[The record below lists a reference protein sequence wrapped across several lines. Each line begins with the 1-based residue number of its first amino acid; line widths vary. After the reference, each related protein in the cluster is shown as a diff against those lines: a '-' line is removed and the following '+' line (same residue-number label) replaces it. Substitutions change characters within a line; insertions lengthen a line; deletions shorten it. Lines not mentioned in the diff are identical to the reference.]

1 MRALLTGLLLVL
13 LGCSQ
18 AQAGPLA
25 YQRAETQTSGQLT
38 LTSEAFQPG
47 ADIPAHFS
55 AYGDGVSPPLAWMGA
70 PTGTRSFVLLVED
83 PDATSAKPY
92 VHWMVWN
99 IAADQTSLPEAVPT
113 GAPGLVQG
121 RNNHGD
127 NAWFGPRPRGSS
139 AHHYYFQLFALDT
152 TLTLPASASRNDLLK
167 AMNGHVIAAGQ
178 LLGMFAKP
186 AG

>member
-1 MRALLTGLLLVL
+1 MRALLTGLLFVL
-13 LGCSQ
+13 LGCGQ

-25 YQRAETQTSGQLT
+25 YERSETQTSTQVT

-47 ADIPAHFS
+47 AAIPVHFS
-55 AYGDGVSPPLAWMGA
+55 AYGDDVSPPLAWTGA
-70 PTGTRSFVLLVED
+70 PAGTRSFVLLVED
-83 PDATSAKPY
+83 PDASSAKPY
-92 VHWMVWN
+92 VHWIAWN
-99 IAADQTSLPEAVPT
+99 IAADRASLPEAVSA

-127 NAWFGPRPRGSS
+127 NAWFGPRPRGGS

-152 TLTLPASASRNDLLK
+152 MLTLPASASRNDLLA
-167 AMNGHVIAAGQ
+167 AMDGHVIAAGR

>member
-1 MRALLTGLLLVL
+1 MRALLAGLLLLPVA
-13 LGCSQ
+13 CSG

-25 YQRAETQTSGQLT
+25 YERSETQTAAKIA
-38 LTSEAFQPG
+38 LTSEAFEPG
-47 ADIPAHFS
+47 AAIPVHFS
-55 AYGDGVSPPLAWMGA
+55 AYGDDVSPPLAWTGA
-70 PTGTRSFVLLVED
+70 PSATRSFVLLVED

-92 VHWMVWN
+92 VHWMAWN
-99 IAADQTSLPEAVPT
+99 IDGERTNLPEAVT
-113 GAPGLVQG
+113 ERAAGIVQG

-127 NAWFGPRPRGSS
+127 NAWFGPRPRGGP

-152 TLTLPASASRNDLLK
+152 TLTVPATASRNDLLK
-167 AMNGHVIAAGQ
+167 AMDGHVIAAGQ

>member
-1 MRALLTGLLLVL
+1 MRAVLAGLLFVL

-25 YQRAETQTSGQLT
+25 YQRDETQTSGKLT
-38 LTSEAFQPG
+38 LTSEAFLPG
-47 ADIPAHFS
+47 AAIPVHYS
-55 AYGDGVSPPLAWMGA
+55 AYDDGVSPPLAWTGA
-70 PTGTRSFVLLVED
+70 PADTRSFVLLVED

-92 VHWMVWN
+92 VHWMAWN
-99 IAADQTSLPEAVPT
+99 IAPERSSLPEAVAAA
-113 GAPGLVQG
+113 APGMVQG

-127 NAWFGPRPRGSS
+127 NAWFGPRPRGGS

-152 TLTLPASASRNDLLK
+152 MLVLPAAASRNDLLE
-167 AMNGHVIAAGQ
+167 AMDGHVLAAGR